1 MEGESRR
8 RFLEDSL
15 TPYTSFSTKHALQL
29 IQQWL
34 HEQDY
39 HQALA
44 ALERESGMS
53 YTAEGLERSGQLMSI
68 LTEHHEL
75 QLAMQGDSA
84 PRAVRLFE
92 ELVPFSI
99 CTDACIAFPLC

>member
-44 ALERESGMS
+44 ALERERHKPPCSTTQHIPASSLLRTRFG
-53 YTAEGLERSGQLMSI
+53 AR
-68 LTEHHEL
+68 
-75 QLAMQGDSA
+75 
-84 PRAVRLFE
+84 V
-92 ELVPFSI
+92 
-99 CTDACIAFPLC
+99 